1 VDSYSVY
8 GPSKMLNP
16 MAGSAPAAGLFI
28 IVMTA
33 RAPRY
38 GSCVNKLSLILL
50 FYDRIKC
57 VFDCP

>member
-16 MAGSAPAAGLFI
+16 MAAAAAAGLFI

-33 RAPRY
+33 RAAAAPRY
-38 GSCVNKLSLILL
+38 GLVCE
-50 FYDRIKC
+50 
-57 VFDCP
+57 

>member
-16 MAGSAPAAGLFI
+16 MAAAAAAGLFI

-33 RAPRY
+33 RAAAAALWAR
-38 GSCVNKLSLILL
+38 V
-50 FYDRIKC
+50 
-57 VFDCP
+57 

>member
-16 MAGSAPAAGLFI
+16 MAAAAGLFI

-33 RAPRY
+33 RAAAAPRY
-38 GSCVNKLSLILL
+38 GLVCE
-50 FYDRIKC
+50 
-57 VFDCP
+57 

>member
-16 MAGSAPAAGLFI
+16 MAAAAAAAGLFI

-33 RAPRY
+33 RAAAAALWAR
-38 GSCVNKLSLILL
+38 V
-50 FYDRIKC
+50 
-57 VFDCP
+57 

>member
-16 MAGSAPAAGLFI
+16 MAAAAAAAGLFI

-33 RAPRY
+33 RAAAAPRY
-38 GSCVNKLSLILL
+38 GLVCE
-50 FYDRIKC
+50 
-57 VFDCP
+57 